1 MCVVSDAGVWF
12 SPNGDP
18 LEALDRYLARALVGQ
33 ATGLLSAA
41 G

>member
-12 SPNGDP
+12 SPNGGP
-18 LEALDRYLARALVGQ
+18 LEALGRYLARALVGQ